1 MRRVVTSVAILVAAL
16 LVIVITQRVASPVEL
31 LVALLVLIIA
41 GVFPFALGVVVQMLT
56 KAHAVPIC
64 FAWSFGVVAGA
75 VRLIVPQ
82 FGGLTVFESEAAA
95 VVFTVLLSASFME
108 LGSAAVRTLRQGRAD
123 SNEPSALRGV
133 R

>member
-108 LGSAAVRTLRQGRAD
+108 LGSAAVRTFRQGRVD
-123 SNEPSALRGV
+123 SDEPSALGSV